1 MLFSLSRRWKFGIW
15 ATTPIEPST
24 AKGAAI
30 SRSATQA
37 IM

>member
-1 MLFSLSRRWKFGIW
+1 LTLGNC

-24 AKGAAI
+24 ANGALTI
-30 SRSATQA
+30 FSPMQA